1 MSSFGNF
8 FSAEKLKIN
17 QQFNTKSY
25 SYGAAAAPPGTGE
38 IGDVWFVA
46 GHSTAQSNGV
56 WIVLTGS
63 TFTQIAQMNA

>member
-17 QQFNTKSY
+17 QKFNTTSY
-25 SYGAAAAPPGTGE
+25 TYDANAQPPATGE
-38 IGDVWFVA
+38 KGDVWFIL
-46 GHSTAQSNGV
+46 GNTASAASNGV

-63 TFTQIAQMNA
+63 TFTQIAQMN